1 MSGTRPRRNWRTG
14 TSMARADTIDMQRPH
29 EKPFQQPGQPSS
41 RHSGA
46 LLALIGLGLSL
57 AAAAS
62 RADTVVVTA
71 ERMIDVV
78 AGKVVEHPRITI
90 IDGRITA
97 VASAVDSQ
105 AALPADTR
113 RIDL

>member
-14 TSMARADTIDMQRPH
+14 TYMARADTIDMQRPH
-29 EKPFQQPGQPSS
+29 KKPFQQLGQPSI
-41 RHSGA
+41 RHPGA

-57 AAAAS
+57 APAS